1 MRSPRTWL
9 PATLAVTV
17 LIFTV
22 AACGSGSASPD
33 SGGLPTVSD
42 AWVRPPVGADRPAA
56 GYMTITN
63 PGVDADRLIGASS
76 PIASSVEIHETVA
89 GDSGMM
95 AMQPVDEIE
104 VAPGAPVTLEP
115 GGYHLMLMG
124 VTDMPAVGQTVEIT
138 LTFEL
143 AGDIVVQAEVR
154 AG

>member
-9 PATLAVTV
+9 PASLAVLLLV
-17 LIFTV
+17 SV
-22 AACGSGSASPD
+22 AACGGSSNSPD
-33 SGGLPTVSD
+33 SGGLPFVSD

-76 PIASSVEIHETVA
+76 PIATMVEIHETVA
-89 GDSGMM
+89 GESGMM
-95 AMQPVDEIE
+95 GMQPVDEIE
-104 VAPGAPVTLEP
+104 VAPGSPVVLEP

-124 VTDMPAVGQTVEIT
+124 VTNMPAVGQTVQIT

-143 AGDIVVQAEVR
+143 AGDIVTQAEVR
-154 AG
+154 AD

>member
-9 PATLAVTV
+9 AALLPLL
-17 LIFTV
+17 LIAV
-22 AACGSGSASPD
+22 AACSTGPAGTTNT
-33 SGGLPTVSD
+33 GLPTISD
-42 AWVRPPVGADRPAA
+42 AWVRPPMAADRPAA

-76 PIASSVEIHETVA
+76 PVATSVEIHETTEDA
-89 GDSGMM
+89 SGMM
-95 AMQPVDEIE
+95 GMHPVDRLEIE
-104 VAPGAPVTLEP
+104 PGTPVVLEP

-124 VTDMPAVGQTVEIT
+124 VTDMPAVGETVEIT

-143 AGDIVVQAEVR
+143 AGDMVVQAEVR

>member
-9 PATLAVTV
+9 PATLAVAA

-33 SGGLPTVSD
+33 SGGLPVVSD
-42 AWVRPPVGADRPAA
+42 AWVRPPVGTDRPAA

-76 PIASSVEIHETVA
+76 PIATSVELHETMA
-89 GDSGMM
+89 GASGMM
-95 AMQPVDEIE
+95 GMQPVDEIE
-104 VAPGAPVTLEP
+104 VAPGSPVTLEP

-124 VTDMPAVGQTVEIT
+124 VTDMPAIGETVPLT

-154 AG
+154 AD